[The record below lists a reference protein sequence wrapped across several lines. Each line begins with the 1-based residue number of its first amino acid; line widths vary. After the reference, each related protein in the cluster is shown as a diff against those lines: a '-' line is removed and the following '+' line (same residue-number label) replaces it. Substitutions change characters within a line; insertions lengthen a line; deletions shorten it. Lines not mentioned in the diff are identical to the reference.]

1 MPEEYKRR
9 QCFPLRLASSL
20 RSQASNL
27 AHNEGISLN
36 HFISL
41 AVAEKIS
48 RMEHDLWVQQQ
59 AFITEKMSTRA
70 ASRDILLKKTQDKSS
85 RVSPSTQV

>member
-1 MPEEYKRR
+1 MPQEYKRR

-20 RSQASNL
+20 RTQANDL
-27 AHNEGISLN
+27 AHREGISLN

-59 AFITEKMSTRA
+59 QQNPPK
-70 ASRDILLKKTQDKSS
+70 RDLARDLSVVPRTM
-85 RVSPSTQV
+85 PSFNK